1 MDPLTQKIMGIRSDI
16 TLQVARISCGSLL
29 KNIRPMRLCYAGEIL
44 KVKNNSIN
52 LSRQF
57 TQVGAEIIGIE
68 EGYCLGELINLIIEN
83 LNKLGIKKFIIN
95 FSMPNLINVI
105 AKDFELSQAEYEILI
120 NCYRNKNLFEIKNIS
135 NKLYEMS
142 NFLLGCIGKVEDKIN
157 HIKKYRFSRNIKKEI
172 VLFID
177 QVKRIKDE
185 MKNLEI
191 IVDPLEIDDSNYHT
205 GFCFKVYSN
214 NTKELFSGGGYKVG
228 KENCIGF
235 SGFLE
240 NLIYEASVNLKVRKK
255 VFVPYNLDLEEK
267 SVLQKRLIIIRSIKK
282 LNKNSFIKEAKR
294 QGCQLYFFNN
304 KLSVIK

>member
-105 AKDFELSQAEYEILI
+105 AKDFKLSDAEYEILI

-142 NFLLGCIGKVEDKIN
+142 NFLLG
-157 HIKKYRFSRNIKKEI
+157 
-172 VLFID
+172 VL
-177 QVKRIKDE
+177 
-185 MKNLEI
+185 
-191 IVDPLEIDDSNYHT
+191 
-205 GFCFKVYSN
+205 
-214 NTKELFSGGGYKVG
+214 
-228 KENCIGF
+228 
-235 SGFLE
+235 
-240 NLIYEASVNLKVRKK
+240 
-255 VFVPYNLDLEEK
+255 EK
-267 SVLQKRLIIIRSIKK
+267 
-282 LNKNSFIKEAKR
+282 
-294 QGCQLYFFNN
+294 
-304 KLSVIK
+304 

>member
-105 AKDFELSQAEYEILI
+105 AKDFKLSDAEYEILI

-177 QVKRIKDE
+177 QVKNIKDE

-205 GFCFKVYSN
+205 GFCFKVYSK

-228 KENCIGF
+228 KTKI
-235 SGFLE
+235 
-240 NLIYEASVNLKVRKK
+240 V
-255 VFVPYNLDLEEK
+255 
-267 SVLQKRLIIIRSIKK
+267 
-282 LNKNSFIKEAKR
+282 
-294 QGCQLYFFNN
+294 
-304 KLSVIK
+304 

>member
-1 MDPLTQKIMGIRSDI
+1 
-16 TLQVARISCGSLL
+16 
-29 KNIRPMRLCYAGEIL
+29 
-44 KVKNNSIN
+44 
-52 LSRQF
+52 
-57 TQVGAEIIGIE
+57 
-68 EGYCLGELINLIIEN
+68 
-83 LNKLGIKKFIIN
+83 
-95 FSMPNLINVI
+95 
-105 AKDFELSQAEYEILI
+105 
-120 NCYRNKNLFEIKNIS
+120 
-135 NKLYEMS
+135 
-142 NFLLGCIGKVEDKIN
+142 
-157 HIKKYRFSRNIKKEI
+157 
-172 VLFID
+172 
-177 QVKRIKDE
+177 

-205 GFCFKVYSN
+205 GFCFKVYSK

-304 KLSVIK
+304 KLSVVE

>member
-105 AKDFELSQAEYEILI
+105 AKDFKLSDAEYEILI

-135 NKLYEMS
+135 NNLYEMS

-214 NTKELFSGGGYKVG
+214 NTKELFLV
-228 KENCIGF
+228 
-235 SGFLE
+235 
-240 NLIYEASVNLKVRKK
+240 
-255 VFVPYNLDLEEK
+255 EE
-267 SVLQKRLIIIRSIKK
+267 
-282 LNKNSFIKEAKR
+282 
-294 QGCQLYFFNN
+294 
-304 KLSVIK
+304 VIKLEKKIV